1 MEQLARKVN
10 IHHAAM
16 QGAFFIVFSAMMGF
30 GPVLLLSRGL
40 SNSALG
46 AVTSA
51 SLLIPC
57 FLQLALASLSDADSR
72 FTPRRLVLGLSLVT
86 LLAGIAMWL
95 GISSRITL
103 LICYTVICVC
113 LIATSPF
120 FNSMVMAFHVRG
132 VPVNYGLGRGIGSV
146 TYAVA
151 ALILGFVVERHP
163 PTVMVPVMLTVLVL
177 QIAAVWTF
185 RYPLPPVSAGDG
197 TRPAPVSLSRLLKRY
212 PSFLLLVLGCALLQ
226 GGHNVSNTYMVHIAA
241 KVGASESLM
250 GIILA
255 LSAAMELPA
264 MSLFPRMRRRFSLR
278 TLFCLSAA
286 MFIVRQ
292 VLFLLAASPVLL
304 YTTAILQFFEFGLFL
319 PCTVYYV
326 AEKLD
331 AANQVKGQGLIHI
344 CANGLGP
351 ALMTAVGGRLVDS
364 AGINALL
371 TFTAVCAA
379 AGALLVT
386 LATSKHLEKEGS
398 PHD

>member
-1 MEQLARKVN
+1 MEQLSRKVN
-10 IHHAAM
+10 IHHAAI
-16 QGAFFIVFSAMMGF
+16 QGAFFTGFSAMVGF
-30 GPVLLLSRGL
+30 GPVLLLCRGL

-86 LLAGIAMWL
+86 LLTGIAMWL
-95 GISSRITL
+95 GIASKTAL
-103 LICYTVICVC
+103 LVCYTVICVC
-113 LIATSPF
+113 LITTSPF

-132 VPVNYGLGRGIGSV
+132 VPVNYGLGRGTGSV
-146 TYAVA
+146 AYAVV
-151 ALILGFVVERHP
+151 ALIMGFVVERRP
-163 PTVMVPVMLTVLVL
+163 PTVIVPVMLAALVL
-177 QIAAVWTF
+177 QLAAVWTF
-185 RYPLPPVSAGDG
+185 RYPLPPVPAADG
-197 TRPAPVSLSRLLKRY
+197 QKPAPVSLSRLLKRY

-241 KVGASESLM
+241 KAGAGESLM
-250 GIILA
+250 GVILA

-278 TLFCLSAA
+278 ALFCLSAA
-286 MFIVRQ
+286 MFAVRQ
-292 VLFLLAASPVLL
+292 VLFLLASSPVLL
-304 YTTAILQFFEFGLFL
+304 YTAAVLQFFEFGLFL
-319 PCTVYYV
+319 PCTVYYT

-351 ALMTAVGGRLVDS
+351 AVMTAIGGRLVDS
-364 AGINALL
+364 SGINALL
-371 TFTAVCAA
+371 AFTAAGAA
-379 AGALLVT
+379 AGTLLVA
-386 LATSKHLEKEGS
+386 LATANHPEKEGA
-398 PHD
+398 PL

>member
-16 QGAFFIVFSAMMGF
+16 QGAFFIGFSAIVGF

-95 GISSRITL
+95 GMGSRAAL
-103 LICYTVICVC
+103 LSCYAVICVC
-113 LIATSPF
+113 LITTSPF

-132 VPVNYGLGRGIGSV
+132 VPVNYGLGRGTGSV
-146 TYAVA
+146 TYAVV
-151 ALILGFVVERHP
+151 ALILGFVVERRP
-163 PTVMVPVMLTVLVL
+163 PTVIVPVLLAAL
-177 QIAAVWTF
+177 AAQIAAVWTF
-185 RYPLPPVSAGDG
+185 RYPLPPVPAGG
-197 TRPAPVSLSRLLKRY
+197 GPRPAPVSLSRLLKRY

-241 KVGASESLM
+241 KAGAGESLM

-264 MSLFPRMRRRFSLR
+264 MSLFPRMRRLSLR
-278 TLFCLSAA
+278 ALFCLSAA
-286 MFIVRQ
+286 MFAVRQ

-304 YTTAILQFFEFGLFL
+304 YAAAILQFFEFGLFL
-319 PCTVYYV
+319 PCTVYYA

-351 ALMTAVGGRLVDS
+351 AVMTAVGGRLVDS

-371 TFTAVCAA
+371 VFTALGAA
-379 AGALLVT
+379 AGTLLVA
-386 LATSKHLEKEGS
+386 LATSKRLEKEGA
-398 PHD
+398 PL